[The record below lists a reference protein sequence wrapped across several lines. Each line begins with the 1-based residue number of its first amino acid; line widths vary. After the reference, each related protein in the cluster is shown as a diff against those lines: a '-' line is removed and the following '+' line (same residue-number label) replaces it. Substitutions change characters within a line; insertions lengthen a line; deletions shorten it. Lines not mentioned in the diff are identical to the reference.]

1 MGEVSNLTGL
11 EPYVLRNWEKSFP
24 QLNPKK
30 NRAGNR
36 AYREHEVNLIFRL
49 KELLLEKK
57 YTVEGVLQ
65 ILKDESDNSG
75 KEVNYSL
82 SPQARKDLT
91 EIKIFLNNLLE
102 SL

>member
-1 MGEVSNLTGL
+1 MGEVSELTGL
-11 EPYVLRNWEKSFP
+11 EPYVLRNWEKSFS

-30 NRAGNR
+30 NKAGNR

-49 KELLLEKK
+49 KELIMDKK
-57 YTVEGVLQ
+57 YTIEGVQQVL
-65 ILKDESDNSG
+65 NSEADG
-75 KEVNYSL
+75 AKSNVKHSL

-91 EIKIFLNNLLE
+91 EIKMFLNNLLE